1 MKLRINA
8 KLRAALIAA
17 IATVGFTLPQ
27 SQAADVVQWTS
38 TFNVTGTGVGEW
50 TASETSAV
58 DLAASNWSLTKI
70 TNGDGVGN
78 KPASDGQL
86 RPDTNVQNASGWILS
101 FDITNGGEAAQTL
114 SAVSLDSFL
123 FNGGNSYQNNGTDR
137 KFQVTLSYGDPSQ
150 SVNTGEFTI
159 HGKGNAH
166 PDNGVVNVAF
176 AEAVTLGSTQSLHI
190 SVAFDKTTETSGC
203 FVGLNGI
210 SLLYTPTA
218 VTSTW
223 KGTEGDNNW
232 TSTTAWDTPISPE
245 SSIVNFDGTAANKT
259 AVVDAASSV
268 DKIEVSGDTHTF
280 QLDNALTTGSLTIEE
295 TGALVL
301 SGEKMLAVTGGFDI
315 ADGASLT
322 VGEGASLK
330 VASGQKDLMM
340 GTAVTNNGTFVLT
353 SNVSIG
359 NGESTAMT
367 GTLAIQGAT
376 VTLGSGEGTTA
387 SIASYSHVTL
397 DGGQITVNAQNA
409 TVNGVSVAAGKT
421 GTVKVEDMKNSPN
434 TVTLAGITQVDGTLN
449 LTNNWNSS
457 FTIEQLSGAGTLNQ
471 PAGGAQEMLLTINSL
486 KDFTGSM
493 VLKHDKGGDAI
504 NINTGTTAVNFNTLE
519 LAIGSHTANFTL
531 GADTGIALAKLTS
544 GTLALSGADTYTLT
558 LGGLE
563 GGATITGLD
572 DLTLNVAEG
581 THVYTGALTV
591 AGQITKTGAGSQ
603 TISGTALHHTILA
616 QEGKLVLN
624 GTYAIDDVAEGAQ
637 VAKIVDYEDHDSD
650 NGFRMITGSKIV
662 YSDAGTVLDLTNA
675 HFTYQTQDVTQS
687 VVDNSGAFALPG
699 DSIKSTVYV
708 TKDSLDIAN
717 YKNVAGDALTSVEL
731 SDGTTVNMDAAVT
744 VGVKL
749 VEGASAT
756 VNAAEATT
764 LSGVTGLG
772 EGQTLTITGTAPV
785 TIGSAITGSTVSVNG
800 GTLNLGNYIH
810 NLAALSVVNGTVTAV
825 GVDSGNGCVS
835 GTISIGA
842 DGVFQTTGHHDVFG
856 YNNNATDKIV
866 MGGTGSDHMASL
878 ELTPDGTG
886 VTTMTTDIEMN
897 GYAAIT
903 TKNGFNTY
911 NGAIT
916 ATGVENSIDQMY
928 LRSSVTITVNGAES
942 ELTIGKLKRT
952 NNFDGTITKEGAG
965 KLVFN
970 GEENVIDKTI
980 TVNAGT
986 LALDGTFSIGGIQ
999 GTESATY
1006 DGGLVKD
1013 NGFKTATTTRTV
1025 YTKGGEGANV
1035 IVGQD
1040 AHFMVG
1046 EDEVQLADDGT
1057 YTSAAETDYTKFY
1070 VNSESEAVSTALVGH
1085 QPTAF
1090 ALAASTTLQVDQSIA
1105 ATVTGADATSVV
1117 SIGSDKVLTGT
1128 AQNVTIA
1135 GSGTYVLNNATSS
1148 LGTGVALANDWTG
1161 IVSVIGAN
1169 YSGAFS
1175 TGLSHEGSWIEL
1187 KGTKGYLTNQTIT
1200 NDIILS
1206 RGEDDWAFQQNNG
1219 NNGHVIVFAG
1229 TLVGD
1234 GNLGRGNGVGST
1246 YTYEFT
1252 GDISEWTGQF
1262 ISRNNNN
1269 NSTTFKLSAA
1279 EAMEVGATLVNKG
1292 TDFYVAVN
1300 TDATFNAGVEATKV
1314 TVAEG
1319 KTATFT
1325 GETTI
1330 GTIEGPGSVVVGGG
1344 ATLTVTGSV
1353 AEGVQIEAKDGA
1365 TIAGD
1370 GIDASQVGIAA
1381 EGGTATFADGIAQES
1396 GISFSEGAVVTN
1408 NGGEAAAYDTSKET
1422 MAVVAGEVTFE
1433 GAEALTVANDLTV
1446 VSIVNDG
1453 TAALTLTKVDGE
1465 ALESIQANN
1474 ADVTVHN
1481 VAATE
1486 LSYLVIGKGKTVSV
1500 YADETAAVE
1509 GTVTIADALVAGG
1522 GTLYADLTLVG
1533 HELGDQTPLL
1543 YWDLNGAG
1551 QENALTLGS
1560 TLTLNTDTG
1569 LIQLDDVTMQ
1579 AIADLGNRGEFL
1591 ELVLNGGEPGTL
1603 GYQGKE
1609 WFDGVFSRTY
1619 INAEGVES
1627 TLGGDYNVQ
1636 LLENGNFGIVKFS
1649 DTPEPTTGTLSLLA
1663 LAALAARRRRH

>member
-27 SQAADVVQWTS
+27 TFAATTDTTLTTTFGNCAQGTATSVTLANAFADAQVVTIPGA
-38 TFNVTGTGVGEW
+38 TV
-50 TASETSAV
+50 A
-58 DLAASNWSLTKI
+58 SLTKH
-70 TNGDGVGN
+70 TNGDTVSILTSDTAGSDATFFSPNSNVGN
-78 KPASDGQL
+78 NDSWKL
-86 RPDTNVQNASGWILS
+86 TLNYTNAGDIQSINGMTLSVGLFNSAGKWQTGNASW
-101 FDITNGGEAAQTL
+101 
-114 SAVSLDSFL
+114 V
-123 FNGGNSYQNNGTDR
+123 GNET
-137 KFQVTLSYGDPSQ
+137 FTATVT
-150 SVNTGEFTI
+150 
-159 HGKGNAH
+159 A
-166 PDNGVVNVAF
+166 NGVTKSYTGNLF
-176 AEAVTLGSTQSLHI
+176 AEGQAHKGQDSTKFAVTLAGETLDLSEATDF
-190 SVAFDKTTETSGC
+190 SVVIDLPDRTLGSGC
-203 FVGLNGI
+203 FVGLQNIGYNVTATTPGTPAWQGTDGSHSWVAANFNPEFADGKNAI
-210 SLLYTPTA
+210 FGEADCKTVTVDQAVSASKVTVSEAGYTFELNNNLTAGTLAIAEDGSLALSGTNTMA
-218 VTSTW
+218 VTS
-223 KGTEGDNNW
+223 E
-232 TSTTAWDTPISPE
+232 
-245 SSIVNFDGTAANKT
+245 
-259 AVVDAASSV
+259 
-268 DKIEVSGDTHTF
+268 
-280 QLDNALTTGSLTIEE
+280 LT
-295 TGALVL
+295 
-301 SGEKMLAVTGGFDI
+301 I
-315 ADGASLT
+315 ADGGSLT
-322 VGEGASLK
+322 VGAGSTVKLGFANAGALLKTITGAGNITLTANTQLEGVTDQANPVKTLATGTLTIDNCQLK
-330 VASGQKDLMM
+330 LGKMNTGGAFANYYVDMTSFSGINL
-340 GTAVTNNGTFVLT
+340 NNGTLWVHTAPSTLKNLT
-353 SNVSIG
+353 ASG
-359 NGESTAMT
+359 TSTIYIQDQNDPQGT
-367 GTLAIQGAT
+367 QYLTLAGTTTVNADSKLIFTGAWKAQSGIE
-376 VTLGSGEGTTA
+376 LLAGEGTLELNGPNPGIVNIGGGTIGLISVINNNSTA
-387 SIASYSHVTL
+387 NITGDLAL
-397 DGGQITVNAQNA
+397 GGLSGTQ
-409 TVNGVSVAAGKT
+409 
-421 GTVKVEDMKNSPN
+421 GTVK
-434 TVTLAGITQVDGTLN
+434 AAQN
-449 LTNNWNSS
+449 LT
-457 FTIEQLSGAGTLNQ
+457 
-471 PAGGAQEMLLTINSL
+471 
-486 KDFTGSM
+486 FTGS
-493 VLKHDKGGDAI
+493 GTYSY
-504 NINTGTTAVNFNTLE
+504 TGTFSV
-519 LAIGSHTANFTL
+519 G
-531 GADTGIALAKLTS
+531 
-544 GTLALSGADTYTLT
+544 
-558 LGGLE
+558 
-563 GGATITGLD
+563 
-572 DLTLNVAEG
+572 
-581 THVYTGALTV
+581 
-591 AGQITKTGAGSQ
+591 GQITKTGAGSQ

-616 QEGKLVLN
+616 QEGKLVLD

-687 VVDNSGAFALPG
+687 VVDNSGVFALPG
-699 DSIKSTVYV
+699 ESIKSTVYV

-717 YKNVAGDALTSVEL
+717 YKSVAGEALTSVEL

-749 VEGASAT
+749 AEGASAT
-756 VNAAEATT
+756 VNATAATT

-772 EGQTLTITGTAPV
+772 EGQTLTISGTAPV

-810 NLAALSVVNGTVTAV
+810 NLAALNVVNGTVSAV
-825 GVDSGNGCVS
+825 GVDNGNGCVS

-866 MGGTGSDHMASL
+866 MGGTGSDHMATL

-928 LRSSVTITVNGAES
+928 LRSSVIITVNGAES

-952 NNFDGTITKEGAG
+952 NNFDGTITKEGEG
-965 KLVFN
+965 TLVFN
-970 GEENVIDKTI
+970 GTENVIDKTI

-986 LALDGTFSIGGIQ
+986 LALDGTFSIGGIA

-1006 DGGLVKD
+1006 DGGVVEN

-1025 YTKGGEGANV
+1025 YTKSGEGANV

-1070 VNSESEAVSTALVGH
+1070 VNSGAEAVSTALDGH

-1090 ALAASTTLQVDQSIA
+1090 ALAASTSLQVDESIA

-1117 SIGSDKVLTGT
+1117 TIGSDKVLTGT
-1128 AQNVTIA
+1128 AANVTIA

-1252 GDISEWTGQF
+1252 GDISGWTGQF

-1319 KTATFT
+1319 KTATFA

-1330 GTIEGPGSVVVGGG
+1330 GTIEGPGSVVVGGD

-1353 AEGVQIEAKDGA
+1353 AEGVQIEAESGA
-1365 TIAGD
+1365 TIAGE

-1381 EGGTATFADGIAQES
+1381 EGTATFVDGIAQES
-1396 GISFSEGAVVTN
+1396 GIVFSEGAVVTN
-1408 NGGEAAAYDTSKET
+1408 NGAQAAAYNTELATMTVTAETLYHMGDTDVEIANKVVVDEIVNVSGATLKLANAET
-1422 MAVVAGEVTFE
+1422 TT
-1433 GAEALTVANDLTV
+1433 ALKSMTIGYDSTVAVYSDAQ
-1446 VSIVNDG
+1446 
-1453 TAALTLTKVDGE
+1453 AA
-1465 ALESIQANN
+1465 Q
-1474 ADVTVHN
+1474 
-1481 VAATE
+1481 
-1486 LSYLVIGKGKTVSV
+1486 
-1500 YADETAAVE
+1500 E
-1509 GTVTIADALVAGG
+1509 GTVTISESLTAGHGAVLAADLELLEGSALDVSGTEGAGLTMGSNVGLNTGDLIAVTPGTESETDIYVVDAYLRNYFAQGNELYTLFTGVDDFTIDGILRTEDLTFTSWLTFDLDAASVFDNLIENTYALV
-1522 GTLYADLTLVG
+1522 Y
-1533 HELGDQTPLL
+1533 
-1543 YWDLNGAG
+1543 
-1551 QENALTLGS
+1551 S
-1560 TLTLNTDTG
+1560 
-1569 LIQLDDVTMQ
+1569 M
-1579 AIADLGNRGEFL
+1579 
-1591 ELVLNGGEPGTL
+1591 GEPG
-1603 GYQGKE
+1603 
-1609 WFDGVFSRTY
+1609 
-1619 INAEGVES
+1619 EGTVA
-1627 TLGGDYNVQ
+1627 LK
-1636 LLENGNFGIVKFS
+1636 LI
-1649 DTPEPTTGTLSLLA
+1649 PEPATGTLSLLA
-1663 LAALAARRRRH
+1663 LAALAARRRKH

>member
-17 IATVGFTLPQ
+17 ITAVGFT
-27 SQAADVVQWTS
+27 V
-38 TFNVTGTGVGEW
+38 
-50 TASETSAV
+50 TSAQAV
-58 DLAASNWSLTKI
+58 TVSATETWIVPRSGSEVSGTALSLTGISCNVAQKSGDVA
-70 TNGDGVGN
+70 TNNVF
-78 KPASDGQL
+78 A
-86 RPDTNVQNASGWILS
+86 PDTNVGTGGTWTLTFSIKNTTDHAVTLDSLLLDVSMYNASGSAQSSSTIRTVDFALQ
-101 FDITNGGEAAQTL
+101 GGGVGDHVDTL
-114 SAVSLDSFL
+114 L
-123 FNGGNSYQNNGTDR
+123 Q
-137 KFQVTLSYGDPSQ
+137 
-150 SVNTGEFTI
+150 
-159 HGKGNAH
+159 GKGN
-166 PDNGVVNVAF
+166 VATPVTIANSTEKPVLSF
-176 AEAVTLGSTQSLHI
+176 GEGGVTLASNGSQQFTLTVVRGSDQT
-190 SVAFDKTTETSGC
+190 AEYRNGC
-203 FVGLNGI
+203 FYGLIDMVANFT
-210 SLLYTPTA
+210 YEA
-218 VTSTW
+218 TSSVW
-223 KGTEGDNNW
+223 KGTQAQHNWSESASWSSPASEG
-232 TSTTAWDTPISPE
+232 A
-245 SSIVNFDGTAANKT
+245 IVVFDGTADYKT
-259 AVVDAASSV
+259 ATVDVASTAGS
-268 DKIEVSGDTHTF
+268 ITVSGAEHTF

-301 SGEKMLAVTGGFDI
+301 SGEKMLAVTGSFDI

-353 SNVSIG
+353 SNVSIAD
-359 NGESTAMT
+359 GESTQMG
-367 GTLAIQGAT
+367 GTLAIQNAT
-376 VTLGSGEGTTA
+376 VTLGNNERCIVSMA
-387 SIASYSHVTL
+387 SFDKVTL
-397 DGGQITVNAQNA
+397 DGGQITISAKE
-409 TVNGVSVAAGKT
+409 TTINGVTVAAGKT
-421 GTVKVEDMKNSPN
+421 GTLRVDDMAAKPN
-434 TVTLAGITQVDGTLN
+434 TAMLAGVTQVDGTLN
-449 LTNNWNSS
+449 LSNNWNSS

-471 PAGGAQEMLLTINSL
+471 QNGNQQEMLLTINSL
-486 KDFTGSM
+486 EGFTGSM
-493 VLKHDKGGDAI
+493 VLKHDKGSDAI

-563 GGATITGLD
+563 GGATITGLNN
-572 DLTLNVAEG
+572 LTLNVTEG
-581 THVYTGALTV
+581 AHVYTGAYAV

-616 QEGKLVLN
+616 QEGKLVLD
-624 GTYAIDDVAEGAQ
+624 GTYAIDDVAEGSQ

-650 NGFRMITGSKIV
+650 NGFRMITGTKTV

-675 HFTYQTQDVTQS
+675 HFTYLTQDVTQS
-687 VVDNSGAFALPG
+687 VVGNNGVFDLPG

-749 VEGASAT
+749 AEGASAT

-810 NLAALSVVNGTVTAV
+810 NLAALNVVNGTVTAV

-866 MGGTGSDHMASL
+866 MGGTGSDHMATL

-928 LRSSVTITVNGAES
+928 LRSSVIITVDGAES

-952 NNFDGTITKEGAG
+952 VNFDGTITKEGAG

-1006 DGGLVKD
+1006 DGGLVEN

-1035 IVGQD
+1035 TVGQD

-1057 YTSAAETDYTKFY
+1057 YTSAPETDYTTFY
-1070 VNSESEAVSTALVGH
+1070 VNSESEKVSTAFESH
-1085 QPTAF
+1085 EPTAF
-1090 ALAASTTLQVDQSIA
+1090 QLAASTTLQVDQSIA
-1105 ATVTGADATSVV
+1105 ATIHGAGETSVV
-1117 SIGSDKVLTGT
+1117 SIDSNKVLTGI
-1128 AQNVTIA
+1128 AQNVALT
-1135 GSGTYVLNNATSS
+1135 GEGTYVLEQSCVQNNQIVLPGTLGEGWSGTVQIHDVTTSAT
-1148 LGTGVALANDWTG
+1148 TQNDFTPLSRDG
-1161 IVSVIGAN
+1161 
-1169 YSGAFS
+1169 S
-1175 TGLSHEGSWIEL
+1175 TIEL
-1187 KGTKGYLTNQTIT
+1187 KGFNGLTNKWIGDQTENFKLT
-1200 NDIILS
+1200 NSDDRGYAWYFSGATRNEGNTATFSGTWTGDGIVQTAGNNLNYKFTGNISAWNGMLQIASGAPDLTFSGSATEVNAIID
-1206 RGEDDWAFQQNNG
+1206 GNG
-1219 NNGHVIVFAG
+1219 N
-1229 TLVGD
+1229 TLHLFVGD
-1234 GNLGRGNGVGST
+1234 GS
-1246 YTYEFT
+1246 EFA
-1252 GDISEWTGQF
+1252 
-1262 ISRNNNN
+1262 
-1269 NSTTFKLSAA
+1269 TTFKAD
-1279 EAMEVGATLVNKG
+1279 V
-1292 TDFYVAVN
+1292 
-1300 TDATFNAGVEATKV
+1300 
-1314 TVAEG
+1314 
-1319 KTATFT
+1319 TATSLTVSDLATVTFS

-1330 GTIEGPGSVVVGGG
+1330 GTIAGPGSVVVGGD

-1365 TIAGD
+1365 TIAGE

-1396 GISFSEGAVVTN
+1396 GIFFSEGAVVTN
-1408 NGGEAAAYDTSKET
+1408 NGEQAAAYNTGLKTMTVTAET
-1422 MAVVAGEVTFE
+1422 LSYFGEGEAVIANKVDVVEIVNWSANQLTLQNAESMELKSMTIGAGSTVAVYTE
-1433 GAEALTVANDLTV
+1433 GAE
-1446 VSIVNDG
+1446 SP
-1453 TAALTLTKVDGE
+1453 
-1465 ALESIQANN
+1465 
-1474 ADVTVHN
+1474 
-1481 VAATE
+1481 
-1486 LSYLVIGKGKTVSV
+1486 
-1500 YADETAAVE
+1500 E
-1509 GTVTIADALVAGG
+1509 GTVTITESLVAGG
-1522 GTLYADLTLVG
+1522 GTLLANLVMEDGSMLDL
-1533 HELGDQTPLL
+1533 QTGE
-1543 YWDLNGAG
+1543 GAMA
-1551 QENALTLGS
+1551 ALTLGS
-1560 TLTLNTDTG
+1560 NLAFVDGGLVILDATTLAK
-1569 LIQLDDVTMQ
+1569 LDELVMGTE
-1579 AIADLGNRGEFL
+1579 GNYL
-1591 ELVLNGGEPGTL
+1591 ELVHAATGTTLTYGEDGTANYNGMWFGQLFDRPDTLIGDFKVVADGT
-1603 GYQGKE
+1603 
-1609 WFDGVFSRTY
+1609 S
-1619 INAEGVES
+1619 
-1627 TLGGDYNVQ
+1627 
-1636 LLENGNFGIVKFS
+1636 FGLTKVNNM
-1649 DTPEPTTGTLSLLA
+1649 PEPTTGTLSLLA
-1663 LAALAARRRRH
+1663 LAALAARRRKH

>member
-17 IATVGFTLPQ
+17 ITAVGFT
-27 SQAADVVQWTS
+27 V
-38 TFNVTGTGVGEW
+38 
-50 TASETSAV
+50 TSAQAV
-58 DLAASNWSLTKI
+58 TVSATETWIVPRSGSEVSGTALSLTGISCNVAQKSGDVA
-70 TNGDGVGN
+70 TNNVF
-78 KPASDGQL
+78 A
-86 RPDTNVQNASGWILS
+86 PDTNVGTGGTWTLTFSIKNTTDHAVTLDSLLLDVSMYNASGSAQSSSTIRTVDFTLQGDGVNDHEDILL
-101 FDITNGGEAAQTL
+101 Q
-114 SAVSLDSFL
+114 
-123 FNGGNSYQNNGTDR
+123 
-137 KFQVTLSYGDPSQ
+137 
-150 SVNTGEFTI
+150 
-159 HGKGNAH
+159 GKGN
-166 PDNGVVNVAF
+166 VATPVTIANSTEKPVLSF
-176 AEAVTLGSTQSLHI
+176 GEGGVTLASNGSQQFTLTVVRGSDQT
-190 SVAFDKTTETSGC
+190 AEYRNGC
-203 FVGLNGI
+203 FYGLIDMVANFT
-210 SLLYTPTA
+210 YEA
-218 VTSTW
+218 TSSVW
-223 KGTEGDNNW
+223 KGTQAQHNWSESASWSSPASEG
-232 TSTTAWDTPISPE
+232 A
-245 SSIVNFDGTAANKT
+245 IVVFDGTADYKT
-259 AVVDAASSV
+259 ATVDVASTAGS
-268 DKIEVSGDTHTF
+268 ITVSGDTHTF

-301 SGEKMLAVTGGFDI
+301 SGEKMLAVTGSFDI

-353 SNVSIG
+353 SNVSIAD
-359 NGESTAMT
+359 GESTQMG
-367 GTLAIQGAT
+367 GTLAIQNAT
-376 VTLGSGEGTTA
+376 VTLGNNERCIVSMA
-387 SIASYSHVTL
+387 SFDKVTL
-397 DGGQITVNAQNA
+397 DGGQITISAKE
-409 TVNGVSVAAGKT
+409 TTINGVTVAAGKT
-421 GTVKVEDMKNSPN
+421 GTLRVDDMAAKPN
-434 TVTLAGITQVDGTLN
+434 TAMLAGVTQVDGTLN
-449 LTNNWNSS
+449 LSNNWNSS

-471 PAGGAQEMLLTINSL
+471 QNGNQQEMLLTINSL
-486 KDFTGSM
+486 EGFTGSM
-493 VLKHDKGGDAI
+493 VLKHDKGSDAI

-563 GGATITGLD
+563 GGATITGLNN
-572 DLTLNVAEG
+572 LTLNVAEG

-616 QEGKLVLN
+616 QEGKLVLD

-650 NGFRMITGSKIV
+650 NGFRMITGTKTV

-675 HFTYQTQDVTQS
+675 HFTYLTQDVTQS
-687 VVDNSGAFALPG
+687 VVGNNGVFALPG

-749 VEGASAT
+749 AEGASAT

-772 EGQTLTITGTAPV
+772 EGQTLTISGTAPV

-810 NLAALSVVNGTVTAV
+810 NLAALNVVNGTVTAV

-928 LRSSVTITVNGAES
+928 LRSSVIITVNGAES

-952 NNFDGTITKEGAG
+952 NNFDGTITKEGEG

-1006 DGGLVKD
+1006 DGGVVAN

-1025 YTKGGEGANV
+1025 YTKGDEGATV

-1070 VNSESEAVSTALVGH
+1070 VNSESEAVSTALDGH

-1090 ALAASTTLQVDQSIA
+1090 ALATSTTLQVDENIA
-1105 ATVTGADATSVV
+1105 ATVTGAGATSVV
-1117 SIGSDKVLTGT
+1117 TIDSDKVLTGT
-1128 AQNVTIA
+1128 AQNVALTGA
-1135 GSGTYVLNNATSS
+1135 GTYALNANAQA
-1148 LGTGVALANDWTG
+1148 LGTGVTLGEGWEGTVRLSGSINNIKFDASVLGNHVEVCGLSGYFYDLTVGGRGTYAGTLTLTNPEAGTPALLINNGYSRDNA
-1161 IVSVIGAN
+1161 
-1169 YSGAFS
+1169 YYELSGAVDGSGTWRFDKGDATVTNRIIFS
-1175 TGLSHEGSWIEL
+1175 GDTADWDGALEL
-1187 KGTKGYLTNQTIT
+1187 TKGYTLELTFAQVEGEMGAAIT
-1200 NDIILS
+1200 
-1206 RGEDDWAFQQNNG
+1206 RNG
-1219 NNGHVIVFAG
+1219 G
-1229 TLVGD
+1229 TL
-1234 GNLGRGNGVGST
+1234 NMIVGSASGQST
-1246 YTYEFT
+1246 VFNQNVTASALT
-1252 GDISEWTGQF
+1252 ISEGATA
-1262 ISRNNNN
+1262 
-1269 NSTTFKLSAA
+1269 TFEADATFGSLSGAGSLVVD
-1279 EAMEVGATLVNKG
+1279 EGATLKITGDVSA
-1292 TDFYVAVN
+1292 DVAIV
-1300 TDATFNAGVEATKV
+1300 
-1314 TVAEG
+1314 
-1319 KTATFT
+1319 
-1325 GETTI
+1325 
-1330 GTIEGPGSVVVGGG
+1330 
-1344 ATLTVTGSV
+1344 
-1353 AEGVQIEAKDGA
+1353 AKDGA
-1365 TIAGD
+1365 VIDSANID
-1370 GIDASQVGIAA
+1370 PVHVGIDKES
-1381 EGGTATFADGIAQES
+1381 TATFEKGIAKEN
-1396 GISFSEGAVVTN
+1396 GISFSEGAQVTN
-1408 NGGEAAAYDTSKET
+1408 NGGEAAAYDTDKDT
-1422 MAVVAGEVTFE
+1422 MTVKADTLSYIAGDGNVEI
-1433 GAEALTVANDLTV
+1433 ANTV
-1446 VSIVNDG
+1446 VVDEIVNVSG
-1453 TAALTLTKVDGE
+1453 NKLTLTNAETMNLKSMTISEASTVEMLYTDG
-1465 ALESIQANN
+1465 Q
-1474 ADVTVHN
+1474 VP
-1481 VAATE
+1481 
-1486 LSYLVIGKGKTVSV
+1486 
-1500 YADETAAVE
+1500 VE
-1509 GTVTIADALVAGG
+1509 GTVTITESLTAGG
-1522 GTLYADLTLVG
+1522 ATLLANLTIADVDVEDGVNPILNVNG
-1533 HELGDQTPLL
+1533 GGD
-1543 YWDLNGAG
+1543 
-1551 QENALTLGS
+1551 NALTLGS
-1560 TLTLNTDTG
+1560 QFGIAEGTLVTLDDATITALEGLQIGGTLN
-1569 LIQLDDVTMQ
+1569 LIKALSQQDQLSYLSDDY
-1579 AIADLGNRGEFL
+1579 D
-1591 ELVLNGGEPGTL
+1591 GT
-1603 GYQGKE
+1603 
-1609 WFDGVFSRTY
+1609 WFDAMFVRTD
-1619 INAEGVES
+1619 NVH
-1627 TLGGDYNVQ
+1627 GDYRVYAT
-1636 LLENGNFGIVKFS
+1636 GDSFGLTKVS
-1649 DTPEPTTGTLSLLA
+1649 NTPEPTTGTLSLLA
-1663 LAALAARRRRH
+1663 LAALAARRRKHN

>member
-17 IATVGFTLPQ
+17 ITAVGFT
-27 SQAADVVQWTS
+27 V
-38 TFNVTGTGVGEW
+38 
-50 TASETSAV
+50 TSAQAV
-58 DLAASNWSLTKI
+58 TVSATETWIVPRSGSEVSGTALSLTGISCNVAQKSGDVA
-70 TNGDGVGN
+70 TNNVF
-78 KPASDGQL
+78 A
-86 RPDTNVQNASGWILS
+86 PDTNVGTGGTWTLTFSIKNTTDHAVTLNSLLLDVSMYNASGSAQSSSTIRTVDFTLQGDGVNDHEDILL
-101 FDITNGGEAAQTL
+101 Q
-114 SAVSLDSFL
+114 
-123 FNGGNSYQNNGTDR
+123 
-137 KFQVTLSYGDPSQ
+137 
-150 SVNTGEFTI
+150 
-159 HGKGNAH
+159 GKGN
-166 PDNGVVNVAF
+166 VATPVTIANSTEKPVLSF
-176 AEAVTLGSTQSLHI
+176 GEGGITLAANTSSQFTLNTVRGSDQTAEYRN
-190 SVAFDKTTETSGC
+190 GC
-203 FVGLNGI
+203 FYGLIDMVANFT
-210 SLLYTPTA
+210 YEA
-218 VTSTW
+218 TSSVW
-223 KGTEGDNNW
+223 KGTQAQHNWSESASWSSPASEG
-232 TSTTAWDTPISPE
+232 A
-245 SSIVNFDGTAANKT
+245 IVVFDGTADYKT
-259 AVVDAASSV
+259 ATVDVASTAGS
-268 DKIEVSGDTHTF
+268 ITVSGAEHTF

-301 SGEKMLAVTGGFDI
+301 SGEKMLAVTGGFAI

-409 TVNGVSVAAGKT
+409 TVNGVSVATGKI

-434 TVTLAGITQVDGTLN
+434 TVTLAGITKVDGTLN

-563 GGATITGLD
+563 GGATITGLNN
-572 DLTLNVAEG
+572 LTLNVAEG
-581 THVYTGALTV
+581 THVYTGAYAV
-591 AGQITKTGAGSQ
+591 AGQITKNGAGSQ
-603 TISGTALHHTILA
+603 TIGGTALHHTILA
-616 QEGKLVLN
+616 QEGKLVLD
-624 GTYAIDDVAEGAQ
+624 GTYAIDDVAEGSQ

-650 NGFRMITGSKIV
+650 NGFRMITGTKTV

-675 HFTYQTQDVTQS
+675 HFTYLTQDVTQS
-687 VVDNSGAFALPG
+687 VVDNSGVFDLPG
-699 DSIKSTVYV
+699 ESIKSTVYV
-708 TKDSLDIAN
+708 TKGSLDIAD
-717 YKNVAGDALTSVEL
+717 YKSVAGDALTSVEL

-749 VEGASAT
+749 AEGASAT

-772 EGQTLTITGTAPV
+772 EGQTLTISGTAPV

-810 NLAALSVVNGTVTAV
+810 NLAALNVVNGTVTAV

-842 DGVFQTTGHHDVFG
+842 DGVFRTTGHHDVFG

-866 MGGTGSDHMASL
+866 LGGTGSDHMATL

-952 NNFDGTITKEGAG
+952 NNFDGTITKEGEG

-999 GTESATY
+999 GTENATY

-1057 YTSAAETDYTKFY
+1057 YTSAAQTDYTKFY
-1070 VNSESEAVSTALVGH
+1070 VNSGAEAVSTALDGH
-1085 QPTAF
+1085 EPTAF
-1090 ALAASTTLQVDQSIA
+1090 QLAASTSLQVDESIA

-1117 SIGSDKVLTGT
+1117 TIGSDKVLTGT
-1128 AQNVTIA
+1128 AANVTIA
-1135 GSGTYVLNNATSS
+1135 GSGTYVLNNATAS

-1161 IVSVIGAN
+1161 IVSVTN
-1169 YSGAFS
+1169 MAFRGNFDTLRTS
-1175 TGLSHEGSWIEL
+1175 LSHEGSWIEL
-1187 KGTKGYLTNQTIT
+1187 KGTSGWLNANGATTTTYDNNL
-1200 NDIILS
+1200 ILS
-1206 RGEDDWAFQQNNG
+1206 KGANDWAFEQNNG
-1219 NNGHVIVFAG
+1219 NNNSVLVFTGTIVG
-1229 TLVGD
+1229 E
-1234 GNLGRGNGVGST
+1234 GNLGRSNGVGST

-1252 GDISEWTGQF
+1252 GDISGWTGQF

-1269 NSTTFKLSAA
+1269 NSTTFKLSAT
-1279 EAMEVGATLVNKG
+1279 ETMEVGATLVNKG

-1319 KTATFT
+1319 KTATFA

-1330 GTIEGPGSVVVGGG
+1330 GTIEGLGSVVVGGD

-1353 AEGVQIEAKDGA
+1353 AEGVQIEAESGA
-1365 TIAGD
+1365 TIAGE

-1381 EGGTATFADGIAQES
+1381 EGTATFVDGIAQES
-1396 GISFSEGAVVTN
+1396 GIVFSEGAVVTN
-1408 NGGEAAAYDTSKET
+1408 NGAQAAAYNTGLKTMTVTAET
-1422 MAVVAGEVTFE
+1422 LSYFGEGEAVIANKVVVDEIVNWSANQLTLQNAESMELKSMTIGE
-1433 GAEALTVANDLTV
+1433 GSTVA
-1446 VSIVNDG
+1446 
-1453 TAALTLTKVDGE
+1453 
-1465 ALESIQANN
+1465 
-1474 ADVTVHN
+1474 
-1481 VAATE
+1481 
-1486 LSYLVIGKGKTVSV
+1486 V
-1500 YADETAAVE
+1500 YTDETAAIE
-1509 GTVTIADALVAGG
+1509 GTVTITESLTAGG
-1522 GTLYADLTLVG
+1522 GKLYANLTLEG
-1533 HELGDQTPLL
+1533 HEGEQLL

-1551 QENALTLGS
+1551 ENALTLGS
-1560 TLTLNTDTG
+1560 VLTLDTQSG
-1569 LIQLDDVTMQ
+1569 LIQLDNETMQ
-1579 AIADLGNRGEFL
+1579 QIAALGDRGEYL

-1603 GYQGKE
+1603 GYDGDA
-1609 WFDGVFSRTY
+1609 WFDGVFSRSY
-1619 INAEGVES
+1619 LDADGVES

-1649 DTPEPTTGTLSLLA
+1649 NVPEPTTGTLSLLA
-1663 LAALAARRRRH
+1663 LAALAARRRKH